1 MAVRELMNKTGG
13 GIIRPLTDRHP
24 RGCLYFAG
32 DGGIRSVNG
41 PAATLGRRLV
51 LPPLTGRKEHDF

>member
-1 MAVRELMNKTGG
+1 MNKTGG

-24 RGCLYFAG
+24 RGCRYFAG